1 MRLFALGARRIR
13 MMRFSICSWAVWSVD
28 AAGSVQKPLSVG
40 LRRRVTPLGRKALE
54 IAGSLP
60 SSDMARYVFSSR
72 HGEFSRTLA
81 ILRAIAANEAVS
93 PTDFSMSVHH
103 ALTGILSI
111 QQGSHAGHTALAA
124 GAESFC
130 FAMMEAAAAL
140 VDAPQQPVM
149 VVHYDEPLP
158 DEYSVFESQPR
169 AAVLALLLTTG
180 DMFSLSQTVNA
191 GSPPDT
197 APAAQVFRQFL
208 EGGQVAGCYV
218 AEARQW
224 HWERHGG
231 G

>member
-1 MRLFALGARRIR
+1 MDKTGLVL
-13 MMRFSICSWAVWSVD
+13 
-28 AAGSVQKPLSVG
+28 KPLPAGV
-40 LRRRVTPLGRKALE
+40 RRRVTPLGRKALE
-54 IAGSLP
+54 VAGGLTQSEP
-60 SSDMARYVFSSR
+60 ARYVFSSR

-81 ILRAIAANEAVS
+81 ILRTLSADGSVS

-111 QQGSHAGHTALAA
+111 QQGNHAGHTALAA

-140 VDAPQQPVM
+140 MDAPQQPVL

-158 DEYSVFESQPR
+158 EEYAVFEGQPQ
-169 AAVLALLLTTG
+169 AVVLALLLTAG
-180 DMFSLSQTVNA
+180 NDFRFSQAENPGFPLDV
-191 GSPPDT
+191 
-197 APAAQVFRQFL
+197 APAARIFWQFL
-208 EGGQVAGCYV
+208 EDGMASGGYV